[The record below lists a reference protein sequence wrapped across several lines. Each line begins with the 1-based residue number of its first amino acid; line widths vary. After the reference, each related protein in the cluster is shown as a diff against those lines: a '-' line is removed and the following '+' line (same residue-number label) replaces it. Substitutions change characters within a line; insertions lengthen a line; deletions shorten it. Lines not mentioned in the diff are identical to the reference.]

1 MAKQHPTHSFP
12 WALDDDGLALLA
24 AHLDAMRPP
33 VAVEFGSGKTTPLL
47 RRYAGHT
54 VSLEHLP
61 EWAEKT
67 KLLCREQR
75 PRWWRRLGRS
85 ARNTGDLQLV
95 DIVSIDTP
103 VGRLP
108 VYDATLPARVD
119 FALIDGPPKSIG
131 RLGAMFQLFPSLNND
146 AIVWLDD
153 VNRPEEIAVLDV
165 WQQHFPLEVE
175 LVSERIAQIRV
186 AST

>member
-1 MAKQHPTHSFP
+1 M
-12 WALDDDGLALLA
+12 
-24 AHLDAMRPP
+24 
-33 VAVEFGSGKTTPLL
+33 
-47 RRYAGHT
+47 
-54 VSLEHLP
+54 
-61 EWAEKT
+61 
-67 KLLCREQR
+67 
-75 PRWWRRLGRS
+75 
-85 ARNTGDLQLV
+85 
-95 DIVSIDTP
+95 
-103 VGRLP
+103 
-108 VYDATLPARVD
+108 YDATLPTRVD